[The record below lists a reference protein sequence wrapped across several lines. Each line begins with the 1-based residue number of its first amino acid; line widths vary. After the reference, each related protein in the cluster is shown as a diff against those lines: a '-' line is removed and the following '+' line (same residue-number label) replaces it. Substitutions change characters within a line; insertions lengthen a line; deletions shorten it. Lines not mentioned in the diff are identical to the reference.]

1 MRDDPGSRTVP
12 PATYYYRRPL
22 ELRELVPAVGV
33 AVGAGL
39 AAFYLARLFLQRTA
53 LAREPRVAA
62 LDERGAIVLW
72 PRPRSLPGAP
82 GARAAGKAPR
92 G

>member
-22 ELRELVPAVGV
+22 ELRDLVPAAGV

-53 LAREPRVAA
+53 LVREPGVAA
-62 LDERGAIVLW
+62 LDERGAIVR
-72 PRPRSLPGAP
+72 RPRIASLPKSPAT
-82 GARAAGKAPR
+82 RTAGKALR